1 MCINL
6 SEVVR
11 LDCEPPIGQLETK
24 RLTKDLL
31 ISGGGSAIVTSRGDT
46 RHCSS
51 SQEMEISDNSR
62 LLYNQSLRRDFLV
75 PIFFP

>member
-1 MCINL
+1 MCIKL

-31 ISGGGSAIVTSRGDT
+31 ISEGGEAIVTTLGDT
-46 RHCSS
+46 G
-51 SQEMEISDNSR
+51 Q
-62 LLYNQSLRRDFLV
+62 
-75 PIFFP
+75 